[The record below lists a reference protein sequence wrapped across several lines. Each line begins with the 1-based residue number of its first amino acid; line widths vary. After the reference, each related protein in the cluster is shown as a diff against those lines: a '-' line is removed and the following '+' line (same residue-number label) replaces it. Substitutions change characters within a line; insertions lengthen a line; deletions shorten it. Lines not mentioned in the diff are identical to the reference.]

1 MQLPFYKI
9 TKLIESYEKVEYNQV
24 FFSKQ
29 DLLILINF
37 NFKHIKSY
45 YFLLDT
51 LQLYSL
57 SAVQVIEII
66 ASTYKKLYLKH
77 FYQKKMSQYNYKT
90 ILAHS

>member
-1 MQLPFYKI
+1 MQFPFYKI

-29 DLLILINF
+29 DLLILTNF

-51 LQLYSL
+51 LQPAL
-57 SAVQVIEII
+57 
-66 ASTYKKLYLKH
+66 
-77 FYQKKMSQYNYKT
+77 
-90 ILAHS
+90 LATV

>member
-1 MQLPFYKI
+1 MQFPFYKI

-45 YFLLDT
+45 YYKNTYACNTIPFNPFHKIPPT
-51 LQLYSL
+51 LPKYT
-57 SAVQVIEII
+57 II
-66 ASTYKKLYLKH
+66 ISIYL
-77 FYQKKMSQYNYKT
+77 
-90 ILAHS
+90 

>member
-66 ASTYKKLYLKH
+66 
-77 FYQKKMSQYNYKT
+77 
-90 ILAHS
+90 